1 MNHKSS
7 DLSWLPHV
15 TLRLIIKTCSLYST
29 HWVGKEQCLLCCG
42 SRLTLFR
49 QGDNDGDSF
58 IEIRCRRP
66 EKDEGKIKICGVF
79 YFRTKKNSR
88 ATVELHVAHF
98 FSQSFG
104 RCGIWS
110 WQWYPSC
117 LCCQGSGQDWPCR
130 CTLPVQREA
139 VCIILPG
146 GTGRN
151 WTTPTFTVCKC
162 CSP

>member
-7 DLSWLPHV
+7 DLSWLSHV

-42 SRLTLFR
+42 NRLALFR
-49 QGDNDGDSF
+49 QGDNNGDSF

-79 YFRTKKNSR
+79 CFRTKKSST

-98 FSQSFG
+98 FS
-104 RCGIWS
+104 
-110 WQWYPSC
+110 
-117 LCCQGSGQDWPCR
+117 
-130 CTLPVQREA
+130 
-139 VCIILPG
+139 
-146 GTGRN
+146 
-151 WTTPTFTVCKC
+151 
-162 CSP
+162 